1 MFLKF
6 FILLLNY
13 LSLYQET
20 NIFIFFHFIQIFLLL
35 HYTLNY
41 SYIKFPNNFFPSFE
55 ITNQKNVKLILSD
68 FNSNIVNKIENKLLL
83 NLEIFFYKKK
93 TISKLKCKNLTI
105 SYVKND
111 FPDLSGCFID
121 NIICDNNYYLN
132 NVDYKYFPMHL
143 QYLSIQNSN
152 ITSFSIK
159 NDYLRELY
167 LSYNRIVNVNINCK
181 NLKILALDNNAL
193 VEIDINTPNLS
204 FLDVNSNY
212 LENINVDSKKLNDIN
227 LERNQF
233 VVLPDFLINIKNI
246 YLYGNPIIP
255 NLNTYEWNVY
265 FEQNNPY
272 FFENNLDFEIT
283 NIYYDKELVHNSY
296 VNNNIKK
303 CIKELYDI
311 YESDMNKYYVDL
323 KLLKK
328 INDIDLM
335 NYINKKFTLK
345 EMMSTIFYLAKEK
358 NVLEELI
365 EILNFE
371 LEDGKKYCVSGK
383 IGRILTAIMGFDLI
397 NNKITISR
405 NQEIMIKYDMIKN
418 NLMKEIPDTTS
429 QQFII
434 RMRNELQ
441 YELKMLGLKEDEINL
456 WVREIA

>member
-1 MFLKF
+1 
-6 FILLLNY
+6 
-13 LSLYQET
+13 
-20 NIFIFFHFIQIFLLL
+20 
-35 HYTLNY
+35 
-41 SYIKFPNNFFPSFE
+41 
-55 ITNQKNVKLILSD
+55 
-68 FNSNIVNKIENKLLL
+68 
-83 NLEIFFYKKK
+83 
-93 TISKLKCKNLTI
+93 
-105 SYVKND
+105 
-111 FPDLSGCFID
+111 
-121 NIICDNNYYLN
+121 
-132 NVDYKYFPMHL
+132 MHL

-152 ITSFSIK
+152 ITSFSMK
-159 NDYLRELY
+159 NDYLKELY

-328 INDIDLM
+328 INDLDLM

-429 QQFII
+429 QQFIT

-441 YELKMLGLKEDEINL
+441 YELKMLGLKENEINL